1 MREGTTHVTAMTAAG
16 GESLLAHGIHY
27 ALVLGGVVGLG
38 VLLLPQAFDRSRLLV
53 PARPR
58 SELDQRISLLRASV
72 AEGTLL
78 TGSPTRSLTLLAPQ
92 HRAARRAPVEAEGST
107 LALPVAAVGCLAAA
121 GVHAAVGP
129 AHFAE
134 GVPIGL
140 FFAVCALGQ
149 LGWVVLVAR
158 GPGPRLLAAGLV
170 GNLAVVALWATTRTV
185 GLPGLLPGPESV
197 GAWDLASVGWELT
210 SVAGCAAVLL
220 SGRAA
225 PSLAASSLAAWPRW
239 HPAARAWLVGSVLVL
254 AALSVSGASA

>member
-38 VLLLPQAFDRSRLLV
+38 VLLLPQAFDRSRLLA

-58 SELDQRISLLRASV
+58 SELDQRISLLRASI
-72 AEGTLL
+72 ADGTLL
-78 TGSPTRSLTLLAPQ
+78 TGSPTGSLTLLAPQ
-92 HRAARRAPVEAEGST
+92 HRAEGRTPLEARAST

-129 AHFAE
+129 AHFSE

-140 FFAVCALGQ
+140 FFAVCALAQ
-149 LGWVVLVAR
+149 LAWVLLLAR
-158 GPGPRLLAAGLV
+158 TPDPRLVTAGLV
-170 GNLAVVALWATTRTV
+170 GNLAVLALWATTRTV
-185 GLPGLLPGPESV
+185 GLPGLLPGPEPV
-197 GAWDLASVGWELT
+197 GAWDLASVVWELAAA
-210 SVAGCAAVLL
+210 AGCAVTLL
-220 SGRAA
+220 SGRAGPA
-225 PSLAASSLAAWPRW
+225 LVAWPRW

-254 AALSVSGASA
+254 GALSLSGASA